1 MLHSS
6 DTTEHYSVPPNHII
20 LTSEYIRQYHF
31 EKIRVNILAY
41 NVVRVKTVVTF
52 SNDTVSY

>member
-20 LTSEYIRQYHF
+20 LTSEYIRQYQF
-31 EKIRVNILAY
+31 EKIGVNILTY
-41 NVVRVKTVVTF
+41 NAVRVKTVVTF
-52 SNDTVSY
+52 SKDTVTY